1 MSTECSS
8 EPSPVAF
15 CLISRASRR
24 SPAQRVR
31 REEEEQGSERSF
43 RRQAETETSGLK
55 VNWPEG
61 PREGG
66 LGHCDDEPPWAKE
79 LAARRR
85 RNSLRKTIGA
95 ARRVVAPYR
104 RDLRSGRPHGA
115 APTKR
120 KSIPN
125 RGGEVIIRR
134 FPRNVCP
141 RFWEPAILKCSA
153 EVNSACAKVLPAAK
167 RLYGASAPP
176 HLRWGPGRN
185 AGRHGC
191 FVGTDSAL
199 TPKLP

>member
-15 CLISRASRR
+15 CLISHASRR

-85 RNSLRKTIGA
+85 RNSPAISLTPKLLWRNNPPAFSQKRVSTFLGARDFKMLGGSKFRLRQGFACGKTLVRRVRAAPSAMGPRPKRRKT
-95 ARRVVAPYR
+95 R
-104 RDLRSGRPHGA
+104 
-115 APTKR
+115 
-120 KSIPN
+120 
-125 RGGEVIIRR
+125 
-134 FPRNVCP
+134 
-141 RFWEPAILKCSA
+141 
-153 EVNSACAKVLPAAK
+153 
-167 RLYGASAPP
+167 
-176 HLRWGPGRN
+176 
-185 AGRHGC
+185 C

-199 TPKLP
+199 IPKSRWRSNLPASRPAG